1 MKKRLIDFTAVAFSA
16 IVSVVVSSCE
26 SAGLSDKGEGELRL
40 AFSSVKGGEV
50 RSVAEIPDTSDFLLT
65 IVNSSG
71 TSIYDGKYGDCPE
84 SMKVASGSY
93 TVSVRSGKFTKPA
106 FSSPLYGD
114 SQCVVVEKD
123 GVVNVGLVCRQLN
136 SGVRLSIS
144 PQFLTAY
151 PDGVLFLKSTDG
163 KLMFSYSEK
172 RIAFFNPGPVSLI
185 LNRTSGDEVLMTRE
199 LEPQEIL
206 VLGVGVSGAE
216 MSSQGSG
223 ISVAVDTTRK
233 WTEDTFII
241 GEGTAGGT
249 SSDDAFSVAQ
259 ARNMAPLEDVWVS
272 GYIVG
277 GDLTSASGSFEEPFK
292 SKTNLILGPRSATK
306 DRSVCIAVQIPAGVL
321 RDRLNLVDNPSL
333 LGQKVCL
340 RGDLVTDYFNM
351 VGLKNLDDMK

>member
-1 MKKRLIDFTAVAFSA
+1 MMKKRLIRLTAVAFSA
-16 IVSVVVSSCE
+16 ILSVVVSSCDYT
-26 SAGLSDKGEGELRL
+26 GFSDKGEGELRL

-71 TSIYDGKYGDCPE
+71 ASIYDGKYGDCPE
-84 SMKVASGSY
+84 SLKVSTGSY
-93 TVSVRSGKFTKPA
+93 TVSVRSGEFAKPA
-106 FSSPLYGD
+106 FNSPIYGD

-123 GVVNVGLVCRQLN
+123 GIVNVGLVCRQLN

-151 PDGVLFLKSTDG
+151 PDGVLILKSTDG

-206 VLGVGVSGAE
+206 VLGVGVSGNETVA
-216 MSSQGSG
+216 QGKG
-223 ISVAVDTTRK
+223 ITVAVDTTRN
-233 WTEDTFII
+233 WTKDTFVI
-241 GEGTAGGT
+241 GGSGGGGA
-249 SSDDAFSVAQ
+249 SDDALSVAQ
-259 ARNMAPLEDVWVS
+259 ARTMAPLEDVWVS

-292 SKTNLILGPRSATK
+292 SKTNLILGPRSTTK
-306 DRSVCIAVQIPAGVL
+306 DRSVCIAVQIPTGSL
-321 RDRLNLVDNPSL
+321 RDKLNLVDNPSL
-333 LGQKVCL
+333 LGEKVCL
-340 RGDLVTDYFNM
+340 HGDLVTDYFNM
-351 VGLKNLDDMK
+351 IGLKNLDDMK